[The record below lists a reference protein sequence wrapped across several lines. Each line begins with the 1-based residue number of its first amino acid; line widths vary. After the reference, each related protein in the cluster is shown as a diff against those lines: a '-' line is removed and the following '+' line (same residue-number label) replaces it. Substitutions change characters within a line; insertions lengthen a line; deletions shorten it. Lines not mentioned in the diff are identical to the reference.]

1 MAFKFSF
8 QISQGINS
16 NGQGYSLGAL
26 VKIKTTTSLY
36 NYIKIYMKQI
46 RFNTR
51 QQLQLLPLIVLLLIL
66 SGSYNRALAQVT
78 IGSGK
83 PPITGS
89 LLDLKEYDLTDPDSD
104 NGTTATKGFNLPRV
118 RLVDLHKLLPMFDNM
133 GDANTYNKGGIDYS
147 KTAEDNKHVGLMVYN
162 LTEDSDKGF
171 SKGLYYW
178 NGLKWVIPTGTDP
191 ESKFFYMPS
200 FILDTSA
207 PLNSNKTVDLY
218 DAYKKQFTAIPAERR
233 NPSSKAN
240 IPIYDA
246 NKLDYYIT
254 GLDDSVLNIIG
265 ITDAGVLTYQAKASA
280 TGLTYI
286 NVVFVV
292 K

>member
-1 MAFKFSF
+1 
-8 QISQGINS
+8 
-16 NGQGYSLGAL
+16 
-26 VKIKTTTSLY
+26 
-36 NYIKIYMKQI
+36 MKQI

-51 QQLQLLPLIVLLLIL
+51 QQLQLLLIMLLLTL
-66 SGSYNRALAQVT
+66 PVLTTGLQAQVT

-83 PPITGS
+83 SPVTGS
-89 LLDLKEYDLTDPDSD
+89 LLDLKEYDLTDPDSN

-118 RLVDLHKLLPMFDNM
+118 RLVDLGKLLPMFDNM
-133 GDANTYNKGGIDYS
+133 KDPNTYNKGGIDYP
-147 KTAEDNKHVGLMVYN
+147 KTAEDNKHIGLMVYN

-171 SKGLYYW
+171 TEGLYYW

-200 FILDTSA
+200 FILDTST
-207 PLNSNKTVDLY
+207 PHNSNKTVDLY
-218 DAYKKQFTAIPAERR
+218 DAYKKQFTAIPTERR

-246 NKLDYYIT
+246 DKLDYYIT
-254 GLDDSVLNIIG
+254 GLGDSVLNIIG
-265 ITDAGVLTYQAKASA
+265 ITDAGVLTYQTKASA
-280 TGLTYI
+280 TGITYI